1 MAAQIRT
8 SVQRITEVVALMLFA
23 LTPWA
28 AINVSVKKDSLEMGK
43 CVTVSKHD
51 HFYSSRV

>member
-8 SVQRITEVVALMLFA
+8 SVQRKTEVVAIMLFA
-23 LTPWA
+23 LTPLA
-28 AINVSVKKDSLEMGK
+28 AISVSVKRDSPEMGK

-51 HFYSSRV
+51 YFYSCHL

>member
-1 MAAQIRT
+1 VAAQIRT
-8 SVQRITEVVALMLFA
+8 SVQRETEVVALMLFV
-23 LTPWA
+23 LTPLA

-51 HFYSSRV
+51 HFYSFHL

>member
-1 MAAQIRT
+1 MST
-8 SVQRITEVVALMLFA
+8 SVKSRNLVALMLFA

-28 AINVSVKKDSLEMGK
+28 AINVSVKKDSPEMAK

-51 HFYSSRV
+51 HFHRSYL